1 MEDDIFLESELLD
14 VTRLNVA
21 ELDSMPDSVLRA
33 SLRRI
38 LADNPDGHQ
47 YAAFQSAL

>member
-1 MEDDIFLESELLD
+1 MTDDDFLESELLD
-14 VTRLNVA
+14 VTKVNLA
-21 ELDSMPDSVLRA
+21 ELDAMPDSVLRA

-38 LADNPDGHQ
+38 LTENPEGHQ